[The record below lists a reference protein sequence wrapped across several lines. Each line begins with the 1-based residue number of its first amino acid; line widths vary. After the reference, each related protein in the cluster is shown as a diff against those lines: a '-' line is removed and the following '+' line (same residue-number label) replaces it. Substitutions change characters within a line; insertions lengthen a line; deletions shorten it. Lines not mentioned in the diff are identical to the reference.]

1 MRFFRNIVKLK
12 VAQYIQVFIVMLV
25 SAGIAVIS
33 FSCETFNEVT
43 PEQGEVFIKLFG
55 GNGTEEGK
63 DLVQLPDGGFVM
75 VGSSTSNNIELATH
89 NGGKD
94 VYVVR
99 TDNKGDVLWQSLSGG
114 SGDDI
119 GIAVVLGSDGNSIY
133 VCGEKTQNY
142 GPNPGYRDVFVLNYS
157 LDGALLGEYSFGDT
171 LRDEY
176 GTDIINTP
184 ASGFLITSTWL
195 TGDTSKYFM
204 VETDGALNALS
215 QRSRYV
221 AGSEGVI
228 NLSERSFERRNIGT
242 LEPPFACFGSAQQL
256 IDRGSTIVKV
266 FKFQSFYYQT
276 NNDDAISEFLYGP
289 DDTESFCTDTKMTS
303 DGGYVMCGYN
313 VSGGVNREMVVRL
326 NSRRGM
332 IGGILYYE
340 NEFNRSI
347 TNPGIFQTNDGGF
360 IVISTI
366 ERDDPLNDEISLLRL
381 NAVGDEL
388 WRKTYGSNDDDRGA
402 NIVQLDDRSF
412 VLVGTIGFEINP
424 DSQSKMCLMKMNPD
438 GDLVPL

>member
-1 MRFFRNIVKLK
+1 VRFFKYILILK
-12 VAQYIQVFIVMLV
+12 FARHLHVFIVMLV
-25 SAGIAVIS
+25 LFGIAVIS
-33 FSCETFNEVT
+33 FSCETFNEIT
-43 PEQGEVFIKLFG
+43 PDQGEVFIKLFG

-75 VGSSTSNNIELATH
+75 VGSSTSNNIELTTY

-99 TDNKGDVLWQSLSGG
+99 TDDKGDVLWQSLSGG
-114 SGDDI
+114 PGDDI
-119 GIAVVLGSDGNSIY
+119 GTAVLLGADGNGIY

-142 GPNPGYRDVFVLNYS
+142 GPNPQYRDVFVLNYS
-157 LDGALLGEYSFGDT
+157 LDGALLGQYTFGDT

-176 GTDIINTP
+176 GTDIISSP
-184 ASGFLITSTWL
+184 AAGFLITSTWL

-228 NLSERSFERRNIGT
+228 NLSERSFERRNVGA

-256 IDRGSTIVKV
+256 IGTNKV

-313 VSGGVNREMVVRL
+313 VSGGLNREMVVRL

-332 IGGILYYE
+332 IGGLLYYD
-340 NEFNRSI
+340 NEFSRNI
-347 TNPGIFQTNDGGF
+347 TNPGIFQTRDGGF

-366 ERDDPLNDEISLLRL
+366 ELDDPLNDEISLLRL
-381 NAVGDEL
+381 DASGEEL

-402 NIVQLDDRSF
+402 NIVQLEDGSF
-412 VLVGTIGFEINP
+412 VLAGTVGFEINP